1 MERFNPILAGAYQA
15 HLDIACS
22 KGDKR
27 LNKRSVFVQAL
38 ALLFVQ
44 QTACRLA
51 LPPLGATCAQICC
64 ASKGLPIEALAKTP
78 FAQKQSF
85 CEAYKSSSCKQ
96 PLGLQLEDLQA
107 LHSLRLYKPVGFVRS
122 KPGDTT
128 VQKRSFCQGFCKG
141 VCKAAICRQSLSKSV
156 STLVKPM
163 RTKPQVL

>member
-1 MERFNPILAGAYQA
+1 MERFNPFLAGAYQA

-27 LNKRSVFVQAL
+27 LNKRSAFVQAL

-51 LPPLGATCAQICC
+51 LPLLGATCAQICC

-85 CEAYKSSSCKQ
+85 CEAYKS
-96 PLGLQLEDLQA
+96 
-107 LHSLRLYKPVGFVRS
+107 Y
-122 KPGDTT
+122 
-128 VQKRSFCQGFCKG
+128 
-141 VCKAAICRQSLSKSV
+141 ICRRCTAYGFTNPLHGEAVQAAAQQSCARRRV
-156 STLVKPM
+156 CTQQTRGHN
-163 RTKPQVL
+163 RTKATLLSGVLSGVL